1 MPGKTVRMDGP
12 TAEKFSV
19 IVKDD
24 GGNVLCD
31 EVVDAVLVVTR
42 VNESHKSGSLLYSS
56 GINGVDVAAMANAA
70 LAQILE
76 MVREMDDAK
85 MVNVFRL
92 GIASGI
98 TSALNEDAEFLDK
111 RSGADEPEA
120 RPSEPTSTLKTGCS
134 GDGMNPSSWG
144 FGGASNGRA
153 R

>member
-1 MPGKTVRMDGP
+1 MSGKTERMDGP
-12 TAEKFSV
+12 TDEKFTV

-42 VNESHKSGSLLYSS
+42 VNESHKSESLLYSS

-76 MVREMDDAK
+76 MVRGMDDAK
-85 MVNVFRL
+85 MANVFRL

-98 TSALNEDAEFLDK
+98 TSALNEDAEL
-111 RSGADEPEA
+111 R
-120 RPSEPTSTLKTGCS
+120 
-134 GDGMNPSSWG
+134 
-144 FGGASNGRA
+144 
-153 R
+153 